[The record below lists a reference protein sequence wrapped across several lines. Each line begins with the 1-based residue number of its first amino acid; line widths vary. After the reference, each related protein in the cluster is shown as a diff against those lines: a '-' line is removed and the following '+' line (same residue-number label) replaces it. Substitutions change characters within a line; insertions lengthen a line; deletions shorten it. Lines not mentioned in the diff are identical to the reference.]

1 MMGKPRFRIAPSP
14 TGSLH
19 IGNAR
24 TALYNFLASRKLGG
38 DFILRIED
46 TARDR
51 SKIEYERTII
61 DGLHWLGINWDEGPD
76 LGGSYGPYRQSERLQ
91 IHKEFLQIL
100 IDRGYT
106 YHCFCSREELAFE
119 RELAQKQGRA
129 PKYSGKCRDLSDEE
143 VSSRLDA
150 GEEATIRFR
159 VEPRIVGL
167 DDIVMGKIEEDA
179 GLWGDFVLA
188 RSDGTPVYNF
198 AVVVDDHL
206 MDISHVVRG
215 ADHISN
221 TFKQIMMYEAL
232 DLERPR
238 FGHMPLTL
246 NAKRQKLSKRDGSVA
261 VEEYREQGYLPEAVV
276 NFIALL
282 GWNPGDERE
291 MFSMNELIN
300 VFSMDRITTSNAI
313 FDVARLDWFNGVY
326 VRKMSTDQLA
336 HRANDYL
343 SDLGYFSSNPT
354 RSSNDWSHLN
364 GVPVPPHDWPSMNYF
379 IAALELEKERIRKFA
394 ELPEL
399 MNFFFVEDIYADT
412 SQLISKKHSQSDT
425 RAALV
430 RVAELVGLQGVNK
443 MDTVEKYMRSLADDL
458 GWRAGDLFMP
468 VRIALTG
475 SRATPPL
482 FETMKVLGDQ
492 RVLHRLNKAVEQL
505 SS

>member
-1 MMGKPRFRIAPSP
+1 MSKPRFRIAPSP

-24 TALYNFLASRKLGG
+24 TALYNFLASRKLDG

-51 SKIEYERTII
+51 SKIEYEKTII

-91 IHKEFLQIL
+91 LHKELLQIL
-100 IDRGYT
+100 IGRGCT

-129 PKYSGKCRDLSDEE
+129 PKYSGKCRNLSDAE

-150 GEEATIRFR
+150 GEEATVRFR
-159 VEPRIVGL
+159 VESRIVGF
-167 DDIVMGKIEEDA
+167 DDIVMGKVEEDA

-232 DLERPR
+232 DLGLPR

-261 VEEYREQGYLPEAVV
+261 VEEYRQQGYLPEAVV

-291 MFSMNELIN
+291 MFLMDELID
-300 VFSMDRITTSNAI
+300 VFSMDRITKSNAI
-313 FDVARLDWFNGVY
+313 FDVERLDWFNGVY
-326 VRKMSTDQLA
+326 VRGMPTDQLA
-336 HRANDYL
+336 NRVNDYL
-343 SDLGYFSSNPT
+343 VDLGYFSST
-354 RSSNDWSHLN
+354 STSSSNDWSNLN
-364 GVPVPPHDWPSMNYF
+364 GGPVPPHNLPSMKYF
-379 IAALELEKERIRKFA
+379 IAALELEKERIKKFA
-394 ELPEL
+394 ELPEI
-399 MNFFFVEDIYADT
+399 MNFFFVEDINVDT
-412 SQLISKKHSQSDT
+412 SQLIAKKHSQADT
-425 RAALV
+425 KTALI
-430 RVAELVGLQGVNK
+430 RVAELVGVQGVDK
-443 MDTVEKYMRSLADDL
+443 IDTVEKYMRELADDL
-458 GWRAGDLFMP
+458 GWKAGDLFMP

-482 FETMKVLGDQ
+482 FETMNVLGRQ
-492 RVLHRLNKAVEQL
+492 RVLHRLQTAAEQL
-505 SS
+505 SF